1 MPILTLPQI
10 GRRLKAARGQKLLD
24 AALDAGIPFPH
35 SCRSGRCGACKSHLI
50 EGSVTMATHTR
61 FALTE
66 KEQTQGLILACRA
79 VPDGD
84 VTVAWIDGEDAVP
97 AHRIV
102 SQAAKVISIDAVT
115 HDIRRILLALED
127 RAAFT
132 FSPGQYIRLSVDGA
146 PPRDYSLANL
156 PGSEHLELHI
166 RAVPGGRASTRITQE
181 LRIGDRVRIDGPFGS
196 AFLREKHRGPI
207 IAVAGGSGLAPIK
220 SIVGTA
226 LREDPSRRVHI
237 YFGGRSPRDV
247 YLADH
252 FRSLV
257 SNHPNA
263 TYHAILSDVVV
274 PGWRSGYVSDAMVE
288 DHARLEGAKVY
299 AAGPPPMID
308 AVYAAAQSLGVEKRD
323 VHSDIFFT
331 PSGEAVK
338 VLEEVQP

>member
-1 MPILTLPQI
+1 MPILALPQI
-10 GRRLKAARGQKLLD
+10 GRRLKVARGQTLLD
-24 AALDAGIPFPH
+24 AALDAGVPFPH
-35 SCRSGRCGACKSHLI
+35 SCRAGRCGACKSHLI
-50 EGSVTMATHTR
+50 EGSVTLGTHTR

-66 KEQTQGLILACRA
+66 QEQTQGLILACRA
-79 VPDGD
+79 VPNGD

-97 AHRIV
+97 AHRII
-102 SQAAKVISIDAVT
+102 SQTAKVISIDAVT
-115 HDIRRILLALED
+115 HDIRRIQLALED

-132 FSPGQYIRLSVDGA
+132 FSPGQYIRLSVDRA

-166 RAVPGGRASTRITQE
+166 RAVPGGRTSTRITQE
-181 LRIGDRVRIDGPFGS
+181 LRIGDMVRIDGPFGS
-196 AFLREKHRGPI
+196 AFLREEHRGPI

-226 LREDPSRRVHI
+226 LREDPSRTVHI
-237 YFGGRSPRDV
+237 YFGGRAPRDV

-252 FRSLV
+252 FRSLM

-263 TYHAILSDVVV
+263 TYHAVLSDMVVS
-274 PGWRSGYVSDAMVE
+274 GWRSGYVSDAMVE
-288 DHARLEGAKVY
+288 DHASLEGAKVY

-308 AVYAAAQSLGVEKRD
+308 AVYAAAQSLGVDKRD